1 MGYWKCSCDL
11 YFHPV
16 MKEITKPLH
25 ARDGFM
31 VARES
36 IFFKLLSYCANGH
49 AFEGVEQFAKY
60 AMLPARQ
67 CQAVWDVCVK
77 RDVLRKTEDGYT
89 ATDWMSENGLLPC
102 VQARPDC
109 VQNTPKLNETRKAD
123 NYTPKAQSPQNGAVL
138 ARESTNT
145 ARFPVRPNVYL
156 SEAELAEL
164 HERFPSE
171 QVTMMLDKLS
181 AFKTERNWRYRSDM
195 DAIRRWVVKW
205 LGQELAKRETDK
217 DSVQKFYEA
226 SIQNIDGIPTWLNG
240 KG

>member
-77 RDVLRKTEDGYT
+77 SDVLRKTEDGYT
-89 ATDWMSENGLLPC
+89 ATDWMSESGLLPNA
-102 VQARPDC
+102 QNARLDASP
-109 VQNTPKLNETRKAD
+109 RKAD
-123 NYTPKAQSPQNGAVL
+123 NYTSSAQSPQNGAIL
-138 ARESTNT
+138 ARESANT

-164 HERFPSE
+164 HERFPSG

-205 LGQELAKRETDK
+205 LGQELAKRETNR